1 VRIAAAALA
10 ALLAAA
16 SAGAATHRVG
26 ALKVDLEEG
35 GAFQGG
41 LIDVR
46 ISSRRPLRG
55 SVYAVL
61 DGRRCPAHWSGGRL
75 RALVPVP
82 VTMPPGRT
90 PLGIEVRTARG
101 RQRFPLSVTIAE
113 RVHPASVAELPEAAR
128 ALVADPAAVL
138 DGRRLQL
145 LLRTQSPRQE
155 WSAPFHPPVGVAP
168 SDTFGVERTY
178 AGAGE
183 VESKSDAVFGEYHR
197 GLDYD
202 VAPGTAVAAPA
213 GATVLFAGDLAITG
227 RTVVLDHGRG
237 LVSVL
242 AHLAAAAVREGQR
255 VEAGTVIG
263 AAGQS
268 GLALHPHLHWAVYLH
283 GVPIDPRVT
292 GRL

>member
-1 VRIAAAALA
+1 VRTAAALVL
-10 ALLAAA
+10 ALLAVPAA
-16 SAGAATHRVG
+16 AATHRAG
-26 ALKVDLEEG
+26 ALTVEVDEG

-41 LIDVR
+41 VLDVR
-46 ISSRRPLRG
+46 VSSRRAIRG
-55 SVYAVL
+55 VVYAVL

-82 VTMPPGRT
+82 VTLPAGRT

-101 RQRFPLSVTIAE
+101 RQRFPLYVTIAE
-113 RVHPASVAELPEAAR
+113 RPRPAEDAALPET
-128 ALVADPAAVL
+128 ALELAGRPSAIR
-138 DGRRLQL
+138 DGRRLQA
-145 LLRTQSPRQE
+145 LLRTVSPRQE
-155 WSAPFHPPVGVAP
+155 WRAPFQPPVAAAP
-168 SDTFGVERTY
+168 EETFGVERTY
-178 AGAGE
+178 VGAPA
-183 VESKSDAVFGEYHR
+183 VESTADAIHGEYHR
-197 GLDYD
+197 GLDYE

-213 GATVLFAGDLAITG
+213 GATVLFAGDLALTG

-242 AHLAAAAVREGQR
+242 AHLETAAVREGDH
-255 VEAGTVIG
+255 VEAGRVIG
-263 AAGQS
+263 AAGQT